1 MSIRS
6 SRSVRK
12 NLGQPS
18 TPDSQLIQ
26 ISHRRPIQ
34 ITHRNATALESV
46 TSREWHESPAPRT
59 IRLALLLMAGPL
71 LGLTPLLGNPSAHAI
86 DVGGVKESAGAYV
99 GVNPTSQARL
109 QRKQDELIAACMKK
123 QAFQTFPTAGDVPQD
138 ALDGGLT
145 NRKSFVDKYGYGI
158 STLTQPPKPGSKNK
172 NVAYIEKLSPS
183 DLRSYNLALYG
194 VPTVPGNDVNLGT
207 IKPTSCIAVAFT
219 AVYGPLQSLQ
229 GAIDKLNDIP
239 TRVNADTQVIKAM
252 REWSSCMK
260 KSGYSYTKDTEVEPG
275 LNLRFQKLFAKQ
287 SIAGGPDL
295 DSVDVAGLNKM
306 KIDERAIA
314 KADWDCSKKYLAI
327 RDKTQ
332 ATLEKKFIEENRPAL
347 DAIKKVFAAK

>member
-1 MSIRS
+1 MSKQTP
-6 SRSVRK
+6 RSVHKHLAR
-12 NLGQPS
+12 QS
-18 TPDSQLIQ
+18 
-26 ISHRRPIQ
+26 
-34 ITHRNATALESV
+34 ITRGGHIHLRHRNATAPGTTTRSSSSTGWAVALTVGSFLAV
-46 TSREWHESPAPRT
+46 APILSAT
-59 IRLALLLMAGPL
+59 
-71 LGLTPLLGNPSAHAI
+71 SAHAI

-109 QRKQDELIAACMKK
+109 QRKQDELVAACMKK
-123 QAFQTFPTAGDVPQD
+123 QAFQAFPNGADVPQD

-172 NVAYIEKLSPS
+172 NVAYVEKLSPTE
-183 DLRSYNLALYG
+183 LRSYNLALYG
-194 VPTVPGNDVNLGT
+194 IPTTPGNDLNLGN
-207 IKPTSCIAVAFT
+207 IKPTSCIAVAFS

-260 KSGYSYTKDTEVEPG
+260 QSGYTYAKDTEIEPA

-287 SIAGGPDL
+287 SVAGGPDL
-295 DSVDVAGLNKM
+295 ESVDVAGLNKM
-306 KIDERAIA
+306 KTDERAIA
-314 KADWDCSKKYLAI
+314 KADWDCSKKHLAI
-327 RDKTQ
+327 RDKIQ
-332 ATLEKKFIEENRPAL
+332 ATLEKKFIEENRPQL
-347 DAIKKVFAAK
+347 DQIKKVFAAK

>member
-12 NLGQPS
+12 HLTPEHAPQS
-18 TPDSQLIQ
+18 TTSGAHAQV
-26 ISHRRPIQ
+26 R
-34 ITHRNATALESV
+34 HRNATSSGTNSFKRSSSSR
-46 TSREWHESPAPRT
+46 TSRFMMM
-59 IRLALLLMAGPL
+59 LAAGPFL
-71 LGLTPLLGNPSAHAI
+71 AITPMFGGTPANAI
-86 DVGGVKESAGAYV
+86 DVGGVKETAGAYV

-109 QRKQDELIAACMKK
+109 QRKQDELIATCMKK
-123 QAFQTFPTAGDVPQD
+123 QAFQTFPNSGDIPQD

-158 STLTQPPKPGSKNK
+158 STLTQPPKPGTKNK
-172 NVAYIEKLSPS
+172 NVAYVEKLSPS
-183 DLRSYNLALYG
+183 DLRSYNLALFG
-194 VPTVPGNDVNLGT
+194 IPTAPGNDLNLGN
-207 IKPTSCIAVAFT
+207 IKPTSCVAVAFT

-260 KSGYSYTKDTEVEPG
+260 KSGYTYAKDTAVEPA
-275 LNLRFQKLFAKQ
+275 LIERFQKLFAKQ
-287 SIAGGPDL
+287 SVAGGPDL
-295 DSVDVAGLNKM
+295 DSIDVAGLNKM
-306 KIDERAIA
+306 KTDERAIA
-314 KADWDCSKKYLAI
+314 KADWDCSKKHLAI

-332 ATLEKKFIEENRPAL
+332 ATLEKKFIEENRPDL
-347 DAIKKVFAAK
+347 DRIKKVFAAK

>member
-6 SRSVRK
+6 ARSVRK
-12 NLGQPS
+12 HLLSSSIIEVGH
-18 TPDSQLIQ
+18 TP
-26 ISHRRPIQ
+26 HR
-34 ITHRNATALESV
+34 HRNATAPT
-46 TSREWHESPAPRT
+46 TSASGRSRT
-59 IRLALLLMAGPL
+59 LRLALAVTAGTFITATPF
-71 LGLTPLLGNPSAHAI
+71 LGDTRAQAI
-86 DVGGVKESAGAYV
+86 DVGGVKESATAYV

-109 QRKQDELIAACMKK
+109 QRKQDELIAVCMKK
-123 QAFQTFPTAGDVPQD
+123 QAFQTFPNSADIPQD

-158 STLTQPPKPGSKNK
+158 STLTQPPKPGNKNK
-172 NVAYIEKLSPS
+172 NVAYVEKLSPT
-183 DLRSYNLALYG
+183 DLRSYNLALFG
-194 VPTVPGNDVNLGT
+194 IPTAPGNDVNLGN
-207 IKPTSCIAVAFT
+207 IKPTSCVAIAFT

-260 KSGYSYTKDTEVEPG
+260 QSGYTYAKDTEVEPA

-295 DSVDVAGLNKM
+295 ESVDVAGLNKM
-306 KIDERAIA
+306 KTDERAIA
-314 KADWDCSKKYLAI
+314 KADWDCSKKHLAV

-332 ATLEKKFIEENRPAL
+332 AALEKKFIEENRPQL
-347 DAIKKVFAAK
+347 DSIKKVFAAK